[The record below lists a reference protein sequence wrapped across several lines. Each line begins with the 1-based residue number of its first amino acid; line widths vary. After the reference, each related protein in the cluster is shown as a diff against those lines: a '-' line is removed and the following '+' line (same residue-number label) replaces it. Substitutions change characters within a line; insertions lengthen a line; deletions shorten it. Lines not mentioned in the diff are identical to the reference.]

1 VRLVDTHVHLEEV
14 EGDVDDILAEARAAG
29 VTDVIAM
36 GVDAPTSRRVA
47 EWAGTRPGVWGAVG
61 HHPLNQVGP
70 DLGLLRELAERPGV
84 VAIGEVGLD
93 HADEHR
99 GPHDAQEEWF
109 RGCCELALELG
120 LPVCVHTRECTE
132 AVYDAVRAHPGLTG
146 VMHYWVLDWD
156 WARRFLDLGF
166 FISFSGVVTRSSR
179 ADLRDVASR
188 VPADRLLVETDAPW
202 GTPRGREG
210 RMRPAWM
217 VDTARTLAEVRGI
230 SVEELAELEWANVRT
245 LFPGLA
251 ASRG

>member
-1 VRLVDTHVHLEEV
+1 MRLVDTHVHLEEV

-47 EWAGTRPGVWGAVG
+47 GSAVEAVGVAVG